1 MVWFYNFVKEQLRHK
16 TFIIWVFVVLQLTFI
31 ITMFIC
37 CVFYACCLV
46 NISHMIAYWQSFWG
60 NSMDNKNL
68 EIQFS

>member
-1 MVWFYNFVKEQLRHK
+1 
-16 TFIIWVFVVLQLTFI
+16 
-31 ITMFIC
+31 MFIC